1 MPLLVRFSPYMYP
14 AGVLIHDVD
23 RAPEYSFAIM
33 YERIDAA
40 VSCEY
45 ELCSGDE
52 R

>member
-1 MPLLVRFSPYMYP
+1 MYP

-40 VSCEY
+40 VVSCEY

-52 R
+52 K